1 VTRNRSG
8 SSRRFSP
15 LPEFASLEG
24 KVALVTGGSRGIGAA
39 ISRELGRA
47 GAKVAVNY
55 RSGKEA
61 AEEIAGEVGG
71 VAVQA
76 DVSDPAQAQRLVEE
90 VEERLGDID
99 CLVNNAGITRDTL
112 IARMSDEDW
121 GEVIGTNLGGPFYT
135 SRAVARKMMRRRSGS
150 IVNLTSVVGL
160 HGNPGQANYAAAK
173 AGIIGLTKALAREL
187 GSRGVRVNAVAPGYI
202 ATELTNV
209 LSEEIR
215 GAILANTPLGRLGE
229 PEDVAGTVR
238 FLCSDEAAFV
248 TGEVLLV
255 DGGLGM

>member
-1 VTRNRSG
+1 MTD
-8 SSRRFSP
+8 
-15 LPEFASLEG
+15 FASLDG

-47 GAKVAVNY
+47 GARVAVNY
-55 RSGKEA
+55 RSGREA
-61 AEEIAGEVGG
+61 AEAIASEVGG
-71 VAVQA
+71 IAVGA
-76 DVSDPAQAQRLVEE
+76 NVGDPADAQELVEK
-90 VEERLGDID
+90 VEAELGDVD
-99 CLVNNAGITRDTL
+99 ALVNNAGVTRDTL

-121 GEVIGTNLGGPFYT
+121 DEVIDTNLRGAFNT
-135 SRAVARKMMRRRSGS
+135 CRAVSRKMLRRRSGV

-160 HGNPGQANYAAAK
+160 HGNPGQANYAASK

-187 GSRGVRVNAVAPGYI
+187 GTRGVRVNAVAPGYI
-202 ATELTNV
+202 DTELTNV

-215 GAILANTPLGRLGE
+215 GAILGNTPLGRLGE
-229 PEDVAGTVR
+229 PDDVAAAVR
-238 FLCSDEAAFV
+238 FLLSDAAAFV

>member
-1 VTRNRSG
+1 MAD
-8 SSRRFSP
+8 
-15 LPEFASLEG
+15 FASLDG

-47 GAKVAVNY
+47 GARVVVNY
-55 RSGKEA
+55 RSGREA
-61 AEEIAGEVGG
+61 AEAIAGEVGG
-71 VAVQA
+71 VAVGA
-76 DVSDPAQAQRLVEE
+76 NVGDPAEAQALVEQ
-90 VEERLGDID
+90 VEAELGDVD
-99 CLVNNAGITRDTL
+99 ALVNNAGVTRDTL

-121 GEVIGTNLGGPFYT
+121 DEVIDTNLRGAFNT
-135 SRAVARKMMRRRSGS
+135 CRAVSRKMLRRRSGA

-160 HGNPGQANYAAAK
+160 HGNPGQANYAASK

-187 GSRGVRVNAVAPGYI
+187 GTRGVRVNAVAPGYI
-202 ATELTNV
+202 DTELTNV

-215 GAILANTPLGRLGE
+215 GAILGNTPLGRLGE
-229 PEDVAGTVR
+229 PDDVAAAVR
-238 FLCSDEAAFV
+238 FLLSDAAAFV

>member
-1 VTRNRSG
+1 MAD
-8 SSRRFSP
+8 
-15 LPEFASLEG
+15 FASLDG

-47 GAKVAVNY
+47 GARVAVNY
-55 RSGKEA
+55 RSGREA
-61 AEEIAGEVGG
+61 AEAIAGEVRG
-71 VAVQA
+71 VAVGA
-76 DVSDPAQAQRLVEE
+76 NVGDPAEAQALVEQ
-90 VEERLGDID
+90 VEAELGDVD
-99 CLVNNAGITRDTL
+99 ALVNNAGVTRDTL

-121 GEVIGTNLGGPFYT
+121 DEVIDTNLRGAFNT
-135 SRAVARKMMRRRSGS
+135 CRAVSRKMLRRRSGA

-160 HGNPGQANYAAAK
+160 HGNPGQANYAASK

-187 GSRGVRVNAVAPGYI
+187 GTRGVRVNAVAPGYI
-202 ATELTNV
+202 DTELTNV

-215 GAILANTPLGRLGE
+215 GAILGNTPLGRLGE
-229 PEDVAGTVR
+229 PGDVAAAVR
-238 FLCSDEAAFV
+238 FLLSDAAAFV

>member
-1 VTRNRSG
+1 MTRNRSG
-8 SSRRFSP
+8 SSRRSSP

-61 AEEIAGEVGG
+61 AEKIAGEVGG

-121 GEVIGTNLGGPFYT
+121 SEVIGTNLGGPFYG

-229 PEDVAGTVR
+229 PEDVAGAVR